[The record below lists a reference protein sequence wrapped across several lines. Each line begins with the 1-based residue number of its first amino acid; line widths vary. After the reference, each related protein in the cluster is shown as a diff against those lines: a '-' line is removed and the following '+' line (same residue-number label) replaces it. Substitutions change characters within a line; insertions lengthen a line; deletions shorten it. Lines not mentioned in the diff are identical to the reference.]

1 MSTATLPQATKVL
14 EIITQ
19 KKVTSDR
26 LQRLL
31 EGGFLADL
39 MEANDNLN
47 RDEFRACLKIGKLHP
62 NLLELEG
69 IVIPE
74 DATIANLKIA
84 GEYDSQSNY
93 AKQYLTDKH
102 FKVTVTGPRRPYLA
116 HFNKTVTSQ
125 HVEEVAEE
133 MGYEVALVEDLL
145 SVGSHPEHRKL
156 QRQFP
161 IIALGSSAV
170 LYGFRRVPCLYGWLD
185 ERELYLRCYDG
196 GWAGHCRFL
205 LVGKDTPPLDA

>member
-14 EIITQ
+14 ELITQ
-19 KKVTSDR
+19 KKVPSDQ

-39 MEANDNLN
+39 LEANGNLN
-47 RDEFRACLKIGKLHP
+47 RDEFRQFLKLGKLHP
-62 NLLELEG
+62 DLLELSG

-74 DATIANLKIA
+74 EATIASLKTA
-84 GEYDSQSNY
+84 GEYDYQSDY
-93 AKQYLTDKH
+93 AKQYITDEH
-102 FKVTVTGPRRPYLA
+102 FKVTVTGPRRLYLA

-125 HVEEVAEE
+125 HVEEVVEE
-133 MGYEVALVEDLL
+133 MGYKVALVEDLL
-145 SVGSHPEHRKL
+145 AVGTHPEHREL

-170 LYGFRRVPCLYGWLD
+170 VDD
-185 ERELYLRCYDG
+185 ERSVPSLN
-196 GWAGHCRFL
+196 GWSGKRDLNLPWYGPEWNDDCRFL
-205 LVGKDTPPLDA
+205 LVGKDTPLDT